1 MPNAWIGGVA
11 SYLYFAIYLLPP
23 SSQGGFLFLHLL
35 LCVLLLLFC
44 FHCRYYVV
52 QILVS
57 KKLASVCGWLFHLLI
72 RYASVWLLLLDLK
85 LKLYFHIKT
94 GIFCYISGAGV
105 SWYRS
110 FQLVIKSLVG
120 KFFFIPHLCNTK
132 YLLYLGY
139 HLLISTLSFHANIF
153 HNRTGYSFSL
163 VFGHHLLSNES
174 ETKAGEQL
182 MGHDLETVQ
191 FSS

>member
-1 MPNAWIGGVA
+1 M
-11 SYLYFAIYLLPP
+11 YLELEYLDTEVF
-23 SSQGGFLFLHLL
+23 S
-35 LCVLLLLFC
+35 
-44 FHCRYYVV
+44 
-52 QILVS
+52 
-57 KKLASVCGWLFHLLI
+57 
-72 RYASVWLLLLDLK
+72 WLL
-85 LKLYFHIKT
+85 
-94 GIFCYISGAGV
+94 
-105 SWYRS
+105 
-110 FQLVIKSLVG
+110 SLWWEN
-120 KFFFIPHLCNTK
+120 FFFIPHLCNTK

-139 HLLISTLSFHANIF
+139 HLVISTLSFHASIF